1 MRITT
6 FIHKTLMNQITLIQ
20 KTLQPHLGWH
30 GARVRFLALFL
41 VALFRVKT
49 VNLTQ
54 LAAGFVGT
62 AKVAS
67 NYKRLHRF
75 LGKFELDYGTVAQVV
90 VGLMEIPQPWVLSI
104 DRTTWEF
111 GNCVHN
117 ILMLGVVHNGV
128 AFPLLWWMLDKKGN
142 SNSDERIDLLEEFF
156 ELFPEV
162 EVDYLTADREFLGQD
177 WFGYLL
183 EQSFCEFRIR
193 IRESDKLEDTCQSL
207 KAKVVFSSL
216 AVGQRQVL
224 RHRRQVWGHWVYV
237 SALRLEDG
245 KLLIVVTN
253 HRPHRAIADYGKR
266 WAIETLFGCL
276 KTRGFCLESTHLKDP
291 ERLSRMIALLTIALC
306 WAFRTGQWLA
316 EQKAIP
322 VKKHG
327 RKAKSIFRYGFDHLR
342 QILLNLELF
351 VDEFFHVLQFL
362 SCT

>member
-1 MRITT
+1 MGITT

-20 KTLQPHLGWH
+20 KALQPHLRWH
-30 GARVRFLALFL
+30 RARVAFLALFL

-54 LAAGFVGT
+54 LAT
-62 AKVAS
+62 AFMGQAKLES
-67 NYKRLHRF
+67 NYKRLQRF
-75 LGKFELDYGTVAQVV
+75 LGEFELDYHRIAYFVV
-90 VGLMEIPQPWVLSI
+90 DLMDIPQPWVLSV

-111 GNCVHN
+111 GDCVHN
-117 ILMLGVVHNGV
+117 ILMLGVVHQGV

-142 SNSDERIDLLEEFF
+142 SNTDERIDLLEEFF
-156 ELFPEV
+156 QVFPEV
-162 EVDYLTADREFLGQD
+162 EVEYLTADREFLGQD

-183 EQSFCEFRIR
+183 EQGCVEFRIR
-193 IRESDKLEDTCQSL
+193 IRESDKLEKGRQSL
-207 KAKVVFSSL
+207 KAKVVFSPL
-216 AVGQRQVL
+216 KVGQQQVL

-253 HRPHRAIADYGKR
+253 HRPHCAIADYGKR

-306 WAFRTGQWLA
+306 WAFRTGEWLA
-316 EQKAIP
+316 EQKTIP
-322 VKKHG
+322 IKKHG
-327 RKAKSIFRYGFDHLR
+327 RRAKSIFRYGFDHLR
-342 QILLNLELF
+342 QILLNLEVF
-351 VDEFFHVLQFL
+351 ADEFFHVLQFL